1 MSPSKSRR
9 VGNGA
14 TLSEGEPMRKM
25 CALSFALVLAL
36 LAVVGVTGCDT
47 STTTPSKQTSPPST
61 VATVKHTTQEQ
72 LIYDYYKAINNKQYE
87 TAWAITTANFKS
99 HYPTLADFKA
109 SYADYVS
116 SVTAVS
122 VKKLDQFSTP
132 QKEEYET
139 AYDATYIKQYP
150 AGSGYLPT
158 INVLVPDP
166 AHTNKWLLDEIGT
179 GP

>member
-1 MSPSKSRR
+1 
-9 VGNGA
+9 
-14 TLSEGEPMRKM
+14 MRKL
-25 CALSFALVLAL
+25 CALFFALVLVL
-36 LAVVGVTGCDT
+36 LTVAGVTGCGS
-47 STTTPSKQTSPPST
+47 STTTPGKQTTPPST
-61 VATVKHTTQEQ
+61 GATVKHTTQEQ
-72 LIYDYYKAINNKQYE
+72 LIYDYYKAVNDKQYE
-87 TAWAITTANFKS
+87 TAWAMTTANFKS
-99 HYPTLADFKA
+99 HYPALADFQA

-116 SVTAVS
+116 SVEAVS

-158 INVLVPDP
+158 INVIVPDP
-166 AHTNKWLLDEIGT
+166 AHAGKWLLDEIGT